1 MNTMIEML
9 SYPFMVRAFTV
20 GILVSLC
27 SALLGVSLV
36 LKRDSMIGSVK
47 CSTAGG
53 RNSGRDYCGDTSS

>member
-27 SALLGVSLV
+27 SATFGCEPGIKEVFDD
-36 LKRDSMIGSVK
+36 R
-47 CSTAGG
+47 
-53 RNSGRDYCGDTSS
+53 